1 VSFFALVHRDL
12 RLALRQGTDA
22 LVSLLFFVLVL
33 VLVPLAIGPE
43 PQLLARVA
51 PGLIWIAALLAV
63 LLSLERMFQ
72 SEYEDGSLDQMALS
86 GLPLALLVGA
96 KVLAQ
101 WLTTGLP
108 LLVAGP
114 VLGAMLALPAE
125 AQGTLFASLV
135 LGTPTLSLVGAIGS
149 ALVVGARRGGVLLA
163 LLVLPLYVPVLIF
176 AAGAIDAAAAGLPAR
191 PHLLLLGGCLALSL
205 PLAPL
210 AAAAALKDALR

>member
-1 VSFFALVHRDL
+1 MSFLHLVRRDL

-22 LVSLLFFVLVL
+22 FVSLLFFVLVL

-51 PGLIWIAALLAV
+51 PGLIWIAALLSV

-72 SEYEDGSLDQMALS
+72 SEYEDGSLDQLALS
-86 GLPLALLVGA
+86 GIPMALVVTA
-96 KVLAQ
+96 KVTAQ

-108 LLVAGP
+108 LLIAAP
-114 VLGAMLALPAE
+114 VLAAMLALPNE
-125 AQGTLFASLV
+125 AQGVLLLSLL
-135 LGTPTLSLVGAIGS
+135 LGTPTLSLVGAIGA

-191 PHLLLLGGCLALSL
+191 PHLLLLAGCLAVSL